1 MLHIAA
7 VKDSNWIIAV
17 CGVKDVEFSDVDT
30 LLLKTRS
37 IAGRT
42 KFQLFNAD
50 FISGWK
56 HLYFAA
62 VNAINAF
69 NSGTGISRSLALETL
84 LYASCQNQISS
95 AFSVL
100 GIKPGDRNVA
110 VLVLGKHKNELS
122 NVLSA
127 ITDLLG
133 AEDDEVLEISD
144 VKQSV
149 LKKVYGVSEEELA
162 SVQRDDALSWLI
174 IERGA
179 LLRR

>member
-1 MLHIAA
+1 LYIAA
-7 VKDSNWIIAV
+7 VKDSDWIVAIS
-17 CGVKDVEFSDVDT
+17 GVKDVEFSDVDT
-30 LLLKTRS
+30 LLLEIRS
-37 IAGRT
+37 IAGGT

-69 NSGTGISRSLALETL
+69 NSGTGISRRLALETL
-84 LYASCQNQISS
+84 LYASCQNQISR

-110 VLVLGKHKNELS
+110 VLVFGKHKNELS

-127 ITDLLG
+127 ITDILG
-133 AEDDEVLEISD
+133 AEDDDVLEISD
-144 VKQSV
+144 VKQIV
-149 LKKVYGVSEEELA
+149 LKNVYGVSEVELA